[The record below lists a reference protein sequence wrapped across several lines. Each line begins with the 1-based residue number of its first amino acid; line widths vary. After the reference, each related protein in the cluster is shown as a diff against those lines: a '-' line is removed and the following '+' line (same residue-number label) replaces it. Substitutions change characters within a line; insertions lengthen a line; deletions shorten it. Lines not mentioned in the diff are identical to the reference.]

1 MIWRAP
7 DRRWTGGA
15 PIHGIDRN
23 LIVPPGFR
31 LIREK
36 AHVVPGWFP
45 FMLAQLREAWGL
57 EFGSNGGFHGWSQVE
72 HYGLLRA
79 ALIIGCNL
87 WPQCTEPAGYSV
99 VLFLSSSRSRIRRS
113 SS

>member
-1 MIWRAP
+1 MDW
-7 DRRWTGGA
+7 GA

-45 FMLAQLREAWGL
+45 FMLAQLREGL
-57 EFGSNGGFHGWSQVE
+57 
-72 HYGLLRA
+72 GLGVWL
-79 ALIIGCNL
+79 
-87 WPQCTEPAGYSV
+87 
-99 VLFLSSSRSRIRRS
+99 
-113 SS
+113 